1 MLHYNYSEVMMR
13 KFLILLCAL
22 LYSLSAQGSNMD
34 YDNMTIA
41 KAYYTAIK
49 EKNAADMGKYLAP
62 DVHYVNPLAEM
73 TSKEE
78 ALTAAKKL
86 FPLTKTVTIHKIFSS
101 ENQVVVIF
109 DLEFLPPIG
118 NLPIAALLTIHNKL
132 ITKLEMFF
140 DPRPILAKKD
150 EIFSQ

>member
-1 MLHYNYSEVMMR
+1 MR

-22 LYSLSAQGSNMD
+22 LYSISAQGSNMNH
-34 YDNMTIA
+34 DNVTIA
-41 KAYYTAIK
+41 EAYYTAIN

-62 DVHYVNPLAEM
+62 DIHYVNPLAEM

-86 FPLTKTVTIHKIFSS
+86 FPLTKGVTIHRIFSS
-101 ENQVVVIF
+101 GDQVVVIF

-140 DPRPILAKKD
+140 DPRPILAKRD
-150 EIFSQ
+150 EIFSK